1 MSKQNLKLLF
11 VVAGLYDIILGGVFL
26 FFHDAIFETLGMAL
40 VGHPTYAQF
49 PSLLVFIF
57 GVMFLHISTNPVLLR
72 PMIPYGMAMKAA
84 FTGVAIWSLLTVGL
98 PTLWI
103 PAFVA
108 DLAFL
113 ILFFM
118 AWNATAEGQ
127 ELA

>member
-1 MSKQNLKLLF
+1 MTKQNLKLLF

-26 FFHDAIFETLGMAL
+26 FFHDAIFGTLGMAP

-57 GVMFLHISTNPVLLR
+57 GVMFMQISTNPVLYR

-84 FTGVAIWSLLTVGL
+84 FTGVAIWSFLSVGL
-98 PTLWI
+98 PALWI
-103 PAFVA
+103 PVFVA

-118 AWNATAEGQ
+118 AWSSTAEGR
-127 ELA
+127 EVA